1 MGRSIAS
8 SMERIIKLGTMKVTL
23 EISNKFIEIAK
34 GVILGAV
41 NDEKDEQKVIDI
53 AERLKTRQEPVD
65 INLSDLYDG
74 SSSADAANL
83 SQMNIVM
90 ATFAMHAIMKEAG
103 E

>member
-1 MGRSIAS
+1 
-8 SMERIIKLGTMKVTL
+8 MKVTL

-53 AERLKTRQEPVD
+53 AERLKAKEEPVD

-74 SSSADAANL
+74 SSSTDAANM
-83 SQMNIVM
+83 SQMNI
-90 ATFAMHAIMKEAG
+90 ALASFAMYKMMKE
-103 E
+103 EEK

>member
-1 MGRSIAS
+1 
-8 SMERIIKLGTMKVTL
+8 MERIIKLGTMKVTL

-90 ATFAMHAIMKEAG
+90 ATFAMHAIMKE
-103 E
+103 EKE

>member
-1 MGRSIAS
+1 
-8 SMERIIKLGTMKVTL
+8 MKVTL

-53 AERLKTRQEPVD
+53 AERLKTREEPVD

-90 ATFAMHAIMKEAG
+90 ATFAMHAIMKE
-103 E
+103 EKE

>member
-1 MGRSIAS
+1 
-8 SMERIIKLGTMKVTL
+8 MKVTL

-65 INLSDLYDG
+65 LNLSDLYDG
-74 SSSADAANL
+74 SSSTDAANL

-90 ATFAMHAIMKEAG
+90 ATFAMHAIMKE
-103 E
+103 EKE

>member
-1 MGRSIAS
+1 
-8 SMERIIKLGTMKVTL
+8 MERIIKLGTMKVTL

-53 AERLKTRQEPVD
+53 AERLKTREEPVD

-90 ATFAMHAIMKEAG
+90 ATFAMHAIMKE
-103 E
+103 EKE

>member
-1 MGRSIAS
+1 
-8 SMERIIKLGTMKVTL
+8 MKVTL

-90 ATFAMHAIMKEAG
+90 ATFAMHAIMKE
-103 E
+103 EKE

>member
-1 MGRSIAS
+1 
-8 SMERIIKLGTMKVTL
+8 MERIIKLGTMKVTL

>member
-1 MGRSIAS
+1 
-8 SMERIIKLGTMKVTL
+8 MKVTL

-53 AERLKTRQEPVD
+53 AERLKAKEEPVD

-74 SSSADAANL
+74 SSSTDAANM

-90 ATFAMHAIMKEAG
+90 ATFAMHAIMKE
-103 E
+103 EKE

>member
-1 MGRSIAS
+1 
-8 SMERIIKLGTMKVTL
+8 MKVTL

-74 SSSADAANL
+74 SSSTDAANM
-83 SQMNIVM
+83 SQMNIVL
-90 ATFAMHAIMKEAG
+90 ATFSMHAIMKE
-103 E
+103 EKE

>member
-1 MGRSIAS
+1 
-8 SMERIIKLGTMKVTL
+8 MKVTL

-90 ATFAMHAIMKEAG
+90 ATFAMHALMKEDKK
-103 E
+103 

>member
-1 MGRSIAS
+1 
-8 SMERIIKLGTMKVTL
+8 MKVTL

-74 SSSADAANL
+74 SSSTDATNM
-83 SQMNIVM
+83 SQMNIVL
-90 ATFAMHAIMKEAG
+90 ATFAMHAIMKEDK
-103 E
+103 EQ